1 MTTYKEKMYIFH
13 DDLSRPSKVYLMQ
26 YIGTL
31 FDQRS
36 VSNLRIEDYGHYDFY
51 HSEFPSPNHL
61 IQSDD
66 GNENNKTL
74 AKEAR
79 LPSV

>member
-1 MTTYKEKMYIFH
+1 MDTMIFTIANFH
-13 DDLSRPSKVYLMQ
+13 HL
-26 YIGTL
+26 IT
-31 FDQRS
+31 
-36 VSNLRIEDYGHYDFY
+36 
-51 HSEFPSPNHL
+51 L